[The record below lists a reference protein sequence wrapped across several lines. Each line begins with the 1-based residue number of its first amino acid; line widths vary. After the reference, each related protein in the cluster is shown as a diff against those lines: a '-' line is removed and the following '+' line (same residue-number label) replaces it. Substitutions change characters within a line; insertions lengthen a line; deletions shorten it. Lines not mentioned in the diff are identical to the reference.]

1 MNRTELFDM
10 ILKHLCEN
18 YSHFHSLPDFVKNIN
33 PFYDKNILDSIN
45 EELIERKWIYYKTNH
60 KWFVKIHYRGQ
71 QMLDKHKSY
80 SSFLLFLT
88 ASQHKTRVHKIFKA
102 IIPHIMTSLSIGV
115 AIYFGW
121 LSHLDKQELKEKDQ
135 TISRQQ
141 TMTDSLRQLLDR
153 QQKTIDSLKTISNR
167 TDTSTTK

>member
-10 ILKHLCEN
+10 ILKHLCDN

-80 SSFLLFLT
+80 SSFLL
-88 ASQHKTRVHKIFKA
+88 AERRQKRHKMITQIIFK
-102 IIPHIMTSLSIGV
+102 IVPISLTVISIGV
-115 AIYFGW
+115 SIY
-121 LSHLDKQELKEKDQ
+121 LNTLNNSKDQ

>member
-1 MNRTELFDM
+1 MTRTELFDI
-10 ILKHLCEN
+10 ILKHLCDN

-80 SSFLLFLT
+80 SSFLL
-88 ASQHKTRVHKIFKA
+88 AERRQKRHKMITQIIFKIF
-102 IIPHIMTSLSIGV
+102 P
-115 AIYFGW
+115 
-121 LSHLDKQELKEKDQ
+121 
-135 TISRQQ
+135 
-141 TMTDSLRQLLDR
+141 
-153 QQKTIDSLKTISNR
+153 
-167 TDTSTTK
+167 